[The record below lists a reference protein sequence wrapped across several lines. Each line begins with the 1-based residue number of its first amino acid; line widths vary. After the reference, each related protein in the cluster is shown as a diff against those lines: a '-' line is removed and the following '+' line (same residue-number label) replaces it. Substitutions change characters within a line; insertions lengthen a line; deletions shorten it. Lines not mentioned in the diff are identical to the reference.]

1 MAYIRKKIKAN
12 GDISFEC
19 AITIKKEGVI
29 LHRESKSFSKQKL
42 AKDWGIRRELEL
54 QETEIYKKRPFLP
67 VGDVIDKYI
76 KEFDPKGRTKSFDLN
91 KLLTREIAKYDVHR
105 LTAKDLIAHVRQRNE
120 ECLPVT
126 AGNDLIWL
134 NTVLSTMKG
143 VIDLDTDLT
152 IFQSARDVLRREG
165 LIAKSTQRD
174 RRPTPDEIWKLSRHF
189 SNHYMLHI
197 IWFAIYSAR
206 RQSEITRLRWDDLV
220 EEDKTCIVRDLKN
233 PRIKNLNKRF
243 KLPRSAFK
251 IIMKQPRHGEFIFP
265 YNSKTIG
272 KYFTDACK
280 LLDIQDLH
288 FHDLRHHATSILF
301 EKGLSIVQV
310 QQVTLH
316 STWSTLQRYCNLNPA
331 DIDI

>member
-29 LHRESKSFSKQKL
+29 LHRESKTFSKQKL
-42 AKDWGIRRELEL
+42 ARDWGIRRELEL

-91 KLLTREIAKYDVHR
+91 KLLKRDIAKLDVHR

-251 IIMKQPRHGEFIFP
+251 TIMKQPRHGDFIFP
-265 YNSKTIG
+265 HNSKTVG